1 MVDRVIYLKEPKED
15 QFFRNCVHDT
25 TLIYDDP
32 QKDLKSYKEFWLKAK
47 NKIVMRNRISKLFS
61 SLANGENNTDMHEYL
76 KKKYFGI
83 DKDAGKK
90 PSHSKYIFD
99 PNTSFISFWN
109 IFIAFILIF
118 SAFENPYTLSF
129 TDLDKNGPISMIDMT
144 IDFVFLIDLIVNFN
158 LAYFDDD
165 GRLISVRRDV
175 MLNYLKTWFFVDVIS
190 SIPFTLIE
198 LFSNSNSEILI
209 RIKTIPRLLRLSRT
223 FKLLKSLERLESIN
237 LFMDISQRT
246 WRFLRVMFGLVLA
259 LHICACLWHYSAKFY
274 DYDVETWVSR
284 YNLNDMPA
292 DERYLTSL
300 YWALTT
306 LATIGYGDITPRSSA
321 EKLIAMIWMILAVYV
336 LSFSVGSLAAAAA
349 SSETKDR
356 LINQKIAL
364 IEKFGRLSKT
374 PTTVLHSIKRYIRL
388 NSEISNL
395 SQELRSN
402 MLNGLHLDLKFE
414 VACNVYKKAIPKFI
428 FFTSRSESFTSSFA
442 LFLEVSIFNKKD
454 LIWRSGEAAF
464 GIYFINAGLVSFH
477 IGGEELKF
485 KVEGEGHHFG
495 DYEVVKKIER
505 KFTVRAVGLCELLV
519 MSNNVVERIPQEFP
533 KIWED
538 ISKLAEI
545 RAVKLFQ
552 HAAEMIVARQIKDA
566 NLDIIGDVHQRIK
579 REREKIDANE
589 KFDSEDISGIYEKVK
604 ELTERVKNLE
614 SMASNFNE

>member
-1 MVDRVIYLKEPKED
+1 MDDRVIYLKEPKDE
-15 QFFRNCVHDT
+15 QIFKSCILDT
-25 TLIYDDP
+25 TMICDSI
-32 QKDLKSYKEFWLKAK
+32 QKDSKSYRESWIKAK
-47 NKIVMRNRISKLFS
+47 NKIVMRNRISRLFR
-61 SLANGENNTDMHEYL
+61 SLANGEKNADMHEYL
-76 KKKYFGI
+76 KKKYFGF
-83 DKDAGKK
+83 DKDTIKK
-90 PSHSKYIFD
+90 PDQSKYIFD

-129 TDLDKNGPISMIDMT
+129 TDLDKNGPISMIDLT

-158 LAYFDDD
+158 LGYFDDD
-165 GRLISVRRDV
+165 GRLICSRRDV
-175 MLNYLKTWFFVDVIS
+175 MLNYLKTWFFIDAIS

-198 LFSNSNSEILI
+198 LFSNNNSEILI

-274 DYDVETWVSR
+274 DYDVDTWVTR
-284 YNLNDMPA
+284 YSLNDLPA

-306 LATIGYGDITPRSSA
+306 LATIGYGDITPRSTA

-349 SSETKDR
+349 SSETRDR

-364 IEKFGRLSKT
+364 IEKFGKMSRVPKT
-374 PTTVLHSIKRYIRL
+374 VMHSMKRYIRL

-402 MLNGLHLDLKFE
+402 MLNGLQLDLKFE
-414 VACNVYKKAIPKFI
+414 VACNVYKKAIPKFV

-442 LFLEVSIFNKKD
+442 LFLEVAIFNKKD
-454 LIWRSGEAAF
+454 LIWKSGEAAI
-464 GIYFINAGLVSFH
+464 GIYFINSGLVSFH
-477 IGGEELKF
+477 IRSDELKF
-485 KVEGEGHHFG
+485 KVEGEGYHFG

-552 HAAEMIVARQIKDA
+552 YAAEMIVAREIKDS

-579 REREKIDANE
+579 KEREKIDANE
-589 KFDSEDISGIYEKVK
+589 KFDNEDISVIHEKVK
-604 ELTERVKNLE
+604 ELTDRVKYLE
-614 SMASNFNE
+614 NIISDFNN